1 MYVFA
6 LIALAAGV
14 LWHFVERPPAGASA
28 VVARFGAI
36 SYGVFA
42 LTTAVSWI
50 GWPDATGR
58 LVPDHNA
65 GMLVAAAVQAR
76 GVFVFGLGVIALVA
90 RNSVPHSIRSI
101 LLGPLVYNALLGS
114 EALSAQFTPMA
125 TPERWL
131 YVALHYSWAI
141 AFGLRFIGE
150 RAAPDS
156 NGDWSRIGNAA
167 LTVFA
172 IVSAAGGAALYV
184 LSASSLPPLPS
195 GAENL
200 FLAHSLH
207 GWGASCI
214 AMGVVAYAT
223 RVPSDAKSTRLGLI
237 VLVMAA
243 LGLAVLALIR
253 APGLAAIETQ
263 VRAIAFFCLLCGAAF
278 SLEWRQQLRTAAA
291 H

>member
-14 LWHFVERPPAGASA
+14 LWHFVERPRAGVSA
-28 VVARFGAI
+28 AFARFGAI

-42 LTTAVSWI
+42 LITGVSWI

-65 GMLVAAAVQAR
+65 GLMVAATVQAR
-76 GVFVFGLGVIALVA
+76 GVLVIGLGVIALVA

-114 EALSAQFTPMA
+114 EALSAQFTAMA

-131 YVALHYSWAI
+131 YVTLHYSWAV
-141 AFGLRFIGE
+141 AFGLRFVGDSPAPESISTRSPIGK
-150 RAAPDS
+150 
-156 NGDWSRIGNAA
+156 AA
-167 LTVFA
+167 LGAFA
-172 IVSAAGGAALYV
+172 VVSVVSGAALYV
-184 LSASSLPPLPS
+184 LSASLLPPLPS

-200 FLAHSLH
+200 FLAHALH
-207 GWGASCI
+207 GLGAGCI
-214 AMGVVAYAT
+214 AAGVVAYAT
-223 RVPSDAKSTRLGLI
+223 REQPDAKAAHLGLI
-237 VLVMAA
+237 VLIIDS

-253 APGLAAIETQ
+253 SPALAGIETQ
-263 VRAIAFFCLLCGAAF
+263 VRAVAIFCLLCGAAF
-278 SLEWRQQLRTAAA
+278 CLEWRRLHAT
-291 H
+291 